1 MKRSIPAITVFL
13 FFLLVFSLCKLQP
26 SLPQETKTAPPASAR
41 QALPAS
47 HETLPDSARCNS
59 ILSLLIKLE
68 NDVYVNLPTKGAAS
82 FMELKKVSFDSSS
95 GCFLVAG
102 KGTFN
107 KSLPEGTW
115 DTGRKMA
122 ASGDAKRWALYLKA
136 WRDGSTIDFGK
147 KISGEVSY
155 SRILCE
161 RADGDTLYQII
172 QVPMGSVVVK

>member
-13 FFLLVFSLCKLQP
+13 FFLLVFSSCKLQP
-26 SLPQETKTAPPASAR
+26 SLPQSTKPAPSTSVQPIPPAPHE
-41 QALPAS
+41 AL
-47 HETLPDSARCNS
+47 LDSARCES
-59 ILSLLIKLE
+59 LVSLLIRFE
-68 NDVYVNLPTKGAAS
+68 NDAYANHPSTGPVSLS
-82 FMELKKVSFDSSS
+82 ELKKVSFDSTR
-95 GCFLVAG
+95 GCFLVVG

-107 KSLPEGTW
+107 KSHPEGTW

-155 SRILCE
+155 SKILLE
-161 RADGDTLYQII
+161 RAVGDTLYQLV